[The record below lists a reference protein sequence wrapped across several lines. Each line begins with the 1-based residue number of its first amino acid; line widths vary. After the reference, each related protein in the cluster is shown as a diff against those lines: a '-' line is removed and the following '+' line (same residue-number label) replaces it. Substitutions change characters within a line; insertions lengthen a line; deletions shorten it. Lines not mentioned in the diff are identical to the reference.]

1 MVAPYNRKEAPMG
14 LSKED
19 QEVYNMLS
27 PGERQ
32 ELDVDI
38 NQAEFHEKVFKIGF
52 GVFVALILLSA
63 IF

>member
-1 MVAPYNRKEAPMG
+1 MG
-14 LSKED
+14 LNKED
-19 QEVYNMLS
+19 QAIYNSLT

-38 NQAEFHEKVFKIGF
+38 NQAAFHEKVFKIGF
-52 GVFVALILLSA
+52 GVFVAALLLAA